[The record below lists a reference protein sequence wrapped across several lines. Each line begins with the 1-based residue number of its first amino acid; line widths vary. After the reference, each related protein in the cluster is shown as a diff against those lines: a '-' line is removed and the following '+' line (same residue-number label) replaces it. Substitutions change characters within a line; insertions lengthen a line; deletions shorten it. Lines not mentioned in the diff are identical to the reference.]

1 MQENTMRGINID
13 NSSLI
18 KLLNESQIGESQI
31 FVDGIDS
38 KERPELRELIKKII
52 KSKDTLIVRSIGD
65 LSNNFEDLIKT
76 LTYLEDNEIEL
87 VSLEESDYIYKTYYH
102 VLNDSIKIDSSW
114 KEIKRIKGIEKAKLE
129 GRIGRKKDTIKIA
142 DAIKLYK
149 LGYKIKDIKR
159 ITGIST
165 STLYRELKN
174 IDRE

>member
-1 MQENTMRGINID
+1 MQENTMRGINIE

-18 KLLNESQIGESQI
+18 KLLQESKMEESQI

-38 KERPELRELIKKII
+38 KERPDLRKLIKTVI

-65 LSNNFEDLIKT
+65 ISNNFNDLIKT
-76 LTYLEDNEIEL
+76 LTYLEKNGIEL
-87 VSLEESDYIYKTYYH
+87 VSLEEPEYAYETYY
-102 VLNDSIKIDSSW
+102 LALKDFMRIDSYW
-114 KEIKRIKGIEKAKLE
+114 KDVKRIKGIEKAKLE
-129 GRIGRKKDTIKIA
+129 GRLGRKKDTTKIS